1 MQIFLVHRFNSRR
14 DATRRLK
21 AIADNAHICLRP
33 IILDSSAGEEWKGTA
48 LSGIGDC
55 EAVVVYDL
63 AACMESE
70 NAAWEIAK
78 AEELKK
84 PIVVL
89 DPKDLS
95 DEELHKLYSLY
106 HDDEEFNS
114 YFQEKGKDTETLY
127 KMMVDSSEQL
137 IERRQKMNAFFI
149 TAMGALLALAGAL
162 TKFGTVQSPTVSF
175 VVMAAFGVIG
185 LLLCNSWSNL
195 IDNYGKL
202 NAAKYRV
209 ILKLEKSLSAQ
220 MFSAEWAALGKGR
233 RPQKYKSFTSTE
245 NLVPLWFAALILV
258 LVLFA
263 SFSEYKNSIGIG
275 SNQEVQTKQ

>member
-14 DATRRLK
+14 DATRLLK
-21 AIADNAHICLRP
+21 AIADNARICLRP
-33 IILDSSAGEEWKGTA
+33 IILDSSAGEEWKEAA

-89 DPKDLS
+89 DPKTLS

-114 YFQEKGKDTETLY
+114 YFQENGKGTENLY

-162 TKFGTVQSPTVSF
+162 AKFGTVQSPTVSF
-175 VVMAAFGVIG
+175 VVMSAFGVIG
-185 LLLCNSWSNL
+185 LLLCNSWRNL

-202 NAAKYRV
+202 NTAKYRV

-220 MFSAEWAALGKGR
+220 IFSAEWAALGKGR
-233 RPQKYKSFTSTE
+233 RPQKYESFTSTE
-245 NLVPLWFAALILV
+245 NLVPLWFAVLILV

-263 SFSEYKNSIGIG
+263 SFGEYKNLIGVG
-275 SNQEVQTKQ
+275 SN